1 MDFGIKGKRALVCA
15 ASRGLGFASA
25 KALAEEGVDLVISAR
40 DEEKL
45 KAAAAELRKVSHA
58 KIEYIACDLASAE
71 DRKNL
76 VEFTHEKLGG
86 VDILIHNVGG
96 PKAQS
101 CEKTSTADWQEAF
114 DKLFQPIVELNE
126 KFLPGMKERMW
137 GRIITVTSLSV
148 IEPIANL
155 ALSNGIRSAVTAM
168 LKTLADEVATS
179 GVTVN
184 CIAPGL
190 IRTARTE
197 DLMEARRKVTGQSA
211 EEYLVDYVST
221 VPAKRMGDVDEFGA
235 VAAFLASAQASYI
248 TGQTICVDGGKRRS
262 VH

>member
-15 ASRGLGFASA
+15 ASRGLGYASA
-25 KALAEEGVDLVISAR
+25 KALAEEGVDLVITAR

-45 KAAAAELRKVSHA
+45 KAAAEELRKVSSV
-58 KIEYIACDLASAE
+58 KIEFVACDLSVSA
-71 DRKNL
+71 DRQKL
-76 VEFTHEKLGG
+76 IEFTQSKMGG

-101 CEKTSTADWQEAF
+101 CEKTNTADWQEAF
-114 DKLFQPIVELNE
+114 DQLFQPIVELNE
-126 KFLPGMKERMW
+126 KFLPGMKERKW
-137 GRIITVTSLSV
+137 GRILAVTSLSV

-155 ALSNGIRSAVTAM
+155 VLSNGIRSAVTAM
-168 LKTLADEVATS
+168 LKTLADEVATA

-190 IRTARTE
+190 ISTARTE
-197 DLMEARRKVTGQSA
+197 ALMDARRKLTGQTR
-211 EEYLVDYVST
+211 EEYLVDYVSS

-235 VAAFLASAQASYI
+235 VTAFLSSAQASYI